1 MSAESVAAALR
12 AVPTSAAE
20 LSDAIPPAAPGFY
33 GWWIRPGALP
43 CVPTTR
49 FPEAAPWGLLYVGIA
64 RGKSGSGATIRSR
77 VTGHHLGGNAGSST
91 FRKSMASLL
100 FEHDGWRLERRTRKV
115 VLKREDNAALSR
127 WIREHLALTWT
138 EQADPWRE
146 PLESEA
152 ISLLRPPINLRYNG
166 THPFYKTVRAARGRF
181 EAAAV

>member
-1 MSAESVAAALR
+1 
-12 AVPTSAAE
+12 
-20 LSDAIPPAAPGFY
+20 
-33 GWWIRPGALP
+33 
-43 CVPTTR
+43 
-49 FPEAAPWGLLYVGIA
+49 
-64 RGKSGSGATIRSR
+64 
-77 VTGHHLGGNAGSST
+77 
-91 FRKSMASLL
+91 MASLL